1 MDEIDKTLVELLQ
14 KNARMQLKQLAPH
27 VFLSPPAVAAR
38 IEKLEQSGIITGY
51 HASVNPEKLGYPIMA
66 FIELTMDPEMK
77 SEFMDFIQ
85 GAKNVTE
92 CYHVAG
98 AYSMLIKAV
107 YPTPT
112 ELNSFVGSL
121 QRFGKTQTQIV
132 FSTVVAPREII

>member
-1 MDEIDKTLVELLQ
+1 MDEIDKTLLALLQ

-51 HASVNPEKLGYPIMA
+51 HASIDPEKLGYPIMA
-66 FIELTMDPEMK
+66 FIELTMAPEMK
-77 SEFMDFIQ
+77 GEFIEFIE
-85 GAKNVTE
+85 KEKSVTE

-112 ELNSFVGSL
+112 QLDAFVGSL
-121 QRFGKTQTQIV
+121 QRFGKTQTQVV
-132 FSTVVAPREII
+132 FSTVIKPREII

>member
-1 MDEIDKTLVELLQ
+1 MDEIDKTLLALLQ

-51 HASVNPEKLGYPIMA
+51 HASIDPEKLGYPIMA
-66 FIELTMDPEMK
+66 FIELTMAPEMK
-77 SEFMDFIQ
+77 GEFIEFIEKE
-85 GAKNVTE
+85 KNVTE

-112 ELNSFVGSL
+112 QLDAFVGSL
-121 QRFGKTQTQIV
+121 QRFGKTQTQVV
-132 FSTVVAPREII
+132 FSTVIKPREII